1 MEMRHVTDQL
11 DQLVADVFPDDAD
24 ALGEDTAFTDCAA
37 WDSLKH
43 VELVVGIE
51 TRFAVDLTAAEI
63 ARLTCK
69 RAAREILTERGVK

>member
-1 MEMRHVTDQL
+1 MEKLNQL
-11 DQLVADVFPDDAD
+11 LSELFDEEAD
-24 ALGEDTAFTDCAA
+24 ALGDDTPFTECST

-51 TRFAVDLTAAEI
+51 TRFAVDLSAAEI

-69 RAAREILTERGVK
+69 LAAREVLTARGAQ

>member
-1 MEMRHVTDQL
+1 MDKLNQL
-11 DQLVADVFPDDAD
+11 LAELFDEEATV
-24 ALGEDTAFTDCAA
+24 LGEETPFADCTT

-51 TRFAVDLTAAEI
+51 TRFSVDLSMEEI

-69 RAAREILTERGVK
+69 RAAREVLTARGVQ

>member
-1 MEMRHVTDQL
+1 METRDVKDQL
-11 DQLVADVFPDDAD
+11 DQLLADVFPDDAEV
-24 ALGEDTAFTDCAA
+24 LGDDTAFTECPA

-51 TRFAVDLTAAEI
+51 SRFAVDLTAAEI

-69 RAAREILTERGVK
+69 RAAREILTERGVR

>member
-1 MEMRHVTDQL
+1 VSSEIIDKLNQL
-11 DQLVADVFPDDAD
+11 LSEIFDAEAHALCDD
-24 ALGEDTAFTDCAA
+24 TPFTECSS

-51 TRFAVDLTAAEI
+51 RRFAIDLSAAEI

-69 RAAREILTERGVK
+69 LATREVLTARGAR

>member
-1 MEMRHVTDQL
+1 MDTLNQL
-11 DQLVADVFPDDAD
+11 LSDLFEEEAQ
-24 ALGEDTAFTDCAA
+24 ALGDDTPFTECSS

-51 TRFAVDLTAAEI
+51 RRFAVDLSGAEI

-69 RAAREILTERGVK
+69 LAVREVLTARGAQ

>member
-1 MEMRHVTDQL
+1 MDELNQL
-11 DQLVADVFPDDAD
+11 LREVLEED
-24 ALGEDTAFTDCAA
+24 ALALGDDTPFTECST

-51 TRFAVDLTAAEI
+51 TRFAVDLSPAEI

-69 RAAREILTERGVK
+69 LTAREVLTARGVQ